1 MPLASSSA
9 TKRAFSVCSAVTSCS
24 AIEAIFDQTNSV
36 VRRKNPLTQKRTRAN
51 TRDVME
57 PCVARIYD
65 QAGESQIHLERVYAE
80 HQEFLIL
87 QSTRFMMCGFLVL
100 FYRGG

>member
-1 MPLASSSA
+1 
-9 TKRAFSVCSAVTSCS
+9 
-24 AIEAIFDQTNSV
+24 
-36 VRRKNPLTQKRTRAN
+36 
-51 TRDVME
+51 ME